1 MKDVGIVGMPYSGK
15 STLFTALTGGA
26 SVPGRASE
34 AVVEVRDER
43 LEVLA
48 EMEGVDKVVRAR
60 IRFVDVPGG
69 LTAQGIARFREMDAL
84 CALVRAFGY
93 EAQPVRELEELQ
105 AELLLAD
112 LASVEGSLE
121 KARKRARV
129 AKEARVELEVLER
142 AHSLLASETL
152 LREADLEPAAQRALK
167 GYGLLTLKPTVVVAN
182 VAEGGELPD
191 GLPSDALAV
200 SAGLEAEVAG
210 MDETEAAELLA
221 GFGIKESGL
230 QRVIASC
237 YRALDLLTFFT
248 IGEHETRAWELP
260 RGATAREAA
269 GAVHSD
275 LERGFIRAEVIAY
288 EELVAAASWEA
299 AKSRGLLRVEGRD
312 YVVREGDVIRVRF
325 AV

>member
-1 MKDVGIVGMPYSGK
+1 MGMPYSGK
-15 STLFTALTGGA
+15 STLFAALTGGA
-26 SVPGRASE
+26 SAPGRASE
-34 AVVEVRDER
+34 AVVEVRDRR

-48 EMEGVDKVVRAR
+48 EMEGVEKVVRAR

-69 LTAQGIARFREMDAL
+69 LTAQGIARFREMDAF
-84 CALVRAFGY
+84 CVVVRAFGY
-93 EAQPVRELEELQ
+93 DARPVRELEELQ
-105 AELLLAD
+105 TELLLAD
-112 LASVEGSLE
+112 LATVEGSLD

-129 AKEARVELEVLER
+129 AKEARAELEVLER
-142 AHSLLASETL
+142 AHSLLASDKP
-152 LREADLEPAAQRALK
+152 LREADFEPAAYRALK

-182 VAEGGELPD
+182 VAEGDELPE

-210 MDETEAAELLA
+210 MDEAEAAELLA

-230 QRVIASC
+230 HRVIAAC

-260 RGATAREAA
+260 RGATVREAA

-275 LERGFIRAEVIAY
+275 LERGFIRAEVISY
-288 EELVAAASWEA
+288 EELVAAGSWEA